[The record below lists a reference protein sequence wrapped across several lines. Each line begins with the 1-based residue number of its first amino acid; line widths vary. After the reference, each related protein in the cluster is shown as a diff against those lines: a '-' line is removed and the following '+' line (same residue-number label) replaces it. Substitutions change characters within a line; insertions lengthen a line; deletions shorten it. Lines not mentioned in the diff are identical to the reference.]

1 MSLLFKWDITRYP
14 VLQESVGCGYRR
26 RKGYMPLAPNTVN
39 LTPYQSEINTQH
51 LNPNLMR
58 QFEMARSL
66 KGYVANTDFQDFG
79 HISIKWKPWRAAG
92 NMVFATCFN

>member
-1 MSLLFKWDITRYP
+1 
-14 VLQESVGCGYRR
+14 
-26 RKGYMPLAPNTVN
+26 
-39 LTPYQSEINTQH
+39 
-51 LNPNLMR
+51 
-58 QFEMARSL
+58 MARSL